1 MRSTLISN
9 TFLAF
14 LDSVL
19 GSSHLDQVGL
29 NEINNQAL
37 TKGYL
42 DFISLTL
49 I

>member
-1 MRSTLISN
+1 MIN
-9 TFLAF
+9 AYIKYIFGV

-19 GSSHLDQVGL
+19 GSSHLDPVGL